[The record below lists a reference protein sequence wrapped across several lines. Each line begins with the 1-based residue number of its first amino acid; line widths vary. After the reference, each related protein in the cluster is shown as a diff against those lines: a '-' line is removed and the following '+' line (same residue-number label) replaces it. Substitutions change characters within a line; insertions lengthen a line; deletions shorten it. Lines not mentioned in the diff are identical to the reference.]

1 MKPTKLRHQILLL
14 LGVPL
19 LIQLLTISFLL
30 FSFAKI
36 DEAARREAKAKRV
49 VSVCQESIGLFG
61 SIIFQIATP
70 TYFGE
75 KDPARA
81 KLLVKSLLRK
91 TSELQSLVKDNP
103 EALTLTHRF
112 ARDAKGFIESFDE
125 LIRSFDAETG
135 RLLFSEVLTTGEFME
150 QFKVIWERVQ
160 QDLNELIAMY
170 APIADEFQPQGVK
183 ARENLRLVIIMILAI
198 NILTVMILA
207 ANVNR
212 NTLQRLQILMSNL
225 QSFSRARKEYI
236 DLKGTDEISTLN
248 QAFKQVADERNKL
261 DEIRKSLQAMI
272 SHDIRSPLSAVTLSL
287 EFILDSFQETLV
299 PTVSNRLTR
308 SLSELKRLSRL
319 VRTLLDIEKM
329 ETGHLDL
336 SINDHY
342 CVDLIDQST
351 SAVLSLAE
359 RKEIALETLVPESLA
374 LDCDGDRT
382 IQVLVNLLS
391 NAIKFAP
398 RESTIIV
405 SCDKSKDNATRFEVI
420 DQGPGIPDDKVDKL
434 FGKFSQLD
442 QPEEIKVAG
451 SGLGLFICK
460 LLIEAQGGRI
470 GYRPSR
476 SNGAC
481 FWFELPE
488 EPPSTTSRV

>member
-1 MKPTKLRHQILLL
+1 M
-14 LGVPL
+14 
-19 LIQLLTISFLL
+19 IQLLTIGWLL

-36 DEAARREAKAKRV
+36 DDAAKKEAKAKRV
-49 VSVCQESIGLFG
+49 VSVCQESIGLLG
-61 SIIFQIATP
+61 SIIFQLATP

-81 KLLVKSLLRK
+81 KVLVKSLLHR
-91 TSELQSLVKDNP
+91 SAELQSLVKDNP
-103 EALTLTHRF
+103 EAVILTRRVT
-112 ARDAKGFIESFDE
+112 RDSRSFIESFDE
-125 LIRSFDAETG
+125 LMRSFDAETG
-135 RLLFSEVLTTGEFME
+135 RLFFSEVLTTGEFLE

-160 QDLNELIAMY
+160 HDLNEIIAMY

-183 ARENLRLVIIMILAI
+183 AREDLRLVIMLILGI
-198 NILTVMILA
+198 NILTVVILA
-207 ANVNR
+207 VNVNR
-212 NTLQRLQILMSNL
+212 NTLQRLQILMNNM
-225 QSFSRARKEYI
+225 QSFSRARQDYI
-236 DLKGTDEISTLN
+236 ELRGTDEISALN

-272 SHDIRSPLSAVTLSL
+272 SHDIRSPLSAVMLSL
-287 EFILDSFQETLV
+287 GFILEGFGETLV

-308 SLSELKRLSRL
+308 ALSELGRLSRL

-336 SINDHY
+336 SIAHHY
-342 CVDLIDQST
+342 CVDLVDQSI
-351 SAVLSLAE
+351 SAVQALAE
-359 RKEIALETLVPESLA
+359 RKKISVETQVDECLVLH
-374 LDCDGDRT
+374 CDGDRT

-398 RESTIIV
+398 QESTITI
-405 SCDKSKDNATRFEVI
+405 SCEQAKDSAMRFEVS
-420 DQGPGIPDDKVDKL
+420 DQGPGVPADKIGKL

-442 QPEEIKVAG
+442 QPEDTRKEG

-460 LLIEAQGGRI
+460 LLIEAQGGQL
-470 GYRPSR
+470 GYRPSE

-481 FWFELPE
+481 FWFELP
-488 EPPSTTSRV
+488 PRLSAATTTT